1 MKEADHSF
9 HVLARSGRNDREVMT
24 EVLDAF
30 AAWAGKIGARIAL
43 AKRARRMLIRLD
55 PMAKILIV
63 NPNTTASMTKTI
75 GEAAR
80 AVAASGTD
88 IVDVTSAMGPV
99 SIEGFYDEA
108 FAVPGLIQAL
118 LNARDADAGIIAC
131 FDDTGLD
138 AARSVAP
145 FPVVGI
151 CEAAL
156 VTAGQLAKRIG
167 VVTTLPRS
175 IVPLEELVRRYGFAE
190 RAHVTA
196 CNVAVLD
203 LEKPG
208 SGAEEKLDAEIA
220 RALDKGAEAIVLGC
234 AGMAD
239 LAAKLSQK
247 FGVPVVDGVA
257 AAVKQAEALVGLK
270 LKTSRRGSYALPGA
284 KDYTGLLAPFAPKD
298 RSG

>member
-1 MKEADHSF
+1 
-9 HVLARSGRNDREVMT
+9 MT
-24 EVLDAF
+24 
-30 AAWAGKIGARIAL
+30 
-43 AKRARRMLIRLD
+43 
-55 PMAKILIV
+55 KILIV
-63 NPNTTASMTKTI
+63 NPNTTASMTETI
-75 GEAAR
+75 AVAAR
-80 AVAASGTD
+80 AVAAAGTE
-88 IVDVTSAMGPV
+88 ISAVTSSMGPA

-138 AARSVAP
+138 AARSVAR

-156 VTAGQLAKRIG
+156 VTAGQLAKRIA
-167 VVTTLPRS
+167 VITTLPRS

-190 RAHVTA
+190 RVRVTA
-196 CNVAVLD
+196 CKVAVLD

-208 SGAEEKLDAEIA
+208 SGAAGKLEAGIA
-220 RALDKGAEAIVLGC
+220 SALDEGAEAIVLGC

-239 LAAKLSQK
+239 LAQKLSEK

-257 AAVKQAEALVGLK
+257 AAVKQAEALAGLK
-270 LKTSRRGSYALPGA
+270 LRTSRRGAYAFPSA
-284 KDYTGLLAPFAPKD
+284 KAYAGLLEKFAPPSSD
-298 RSG
+298 QV